1 MPPNKKEPS
10 IEEALKIIEM
20 DSLLENITYIA
31 VYGALMSKVIL
42 DLLDKK
48 GVLTKAD
55 IEYLLKDSDYL
66 ESFRKQLLKKKFPWI
81 VGINEPDISSIAPCS
96 SFRLQGSK

>member
-10 IEEALKIIEM
+10 IEEALKSMDM

-48 GVLTKAD
+48 GVLTKSD

-66 ESFRKQLLKKKFPWI
+66 ESFRKQLLKKKFP
-81 VGINEPDISSIAPCS
+81 
-96 SFRLQGSK
+96 

>member
-10 IEEALKIIEM
+10 IEEALKSINM
-20 DSLLENITYIA
+20 DSLLGNITYIA
-31 VYGALMSKVIL
+31 VYGALTSKIIL

-66 ESFRKQLLKKKFPWI
+66 ESFRKQLLKKKFP
-81 VGINEPDISSIAPCS
+81 
-96 SFRLQGSK
+96 